1 MAILEC
7 EIINKCCN
15 EKLIFAWTKNG
26 EIIDLDKENG
36 KYEYVIDDNKY
47 KLIIKDFQDED
58 VSEYSIFLTQ
68 PADFEI
74 SSSALIEI
82 NGIIYILV

>member
-7 EIINKCCN
+7 EIINKCCK

-47 KLIIKDFQDED
+47 KLIIKDFQDDD